1 MDWRARLSRGSVRGF
16 LSYDEANE
24 ILNYFLFRFP
34 EMLSRQLIGQSF
46 ESREMYAY
54 RMSFSRVD
62 SGSARVLLT
71 SVMHGREPVTL
82 SVALNAVGTFLEAA
96 CEPTSDEAYILRT
109 REMYII
115 PFMNPDAYAAAS
127 ACGDFV
133 YRKNRRPTCP
143 ANSEMGGVDLN
154 RNFDYKWS
162 NATDPCGLEYGGT
175 APFSEPET
183 RALKDFVEHK
193 GFVSA
198 MHLHSYGEILTY
210 PFNAR
215 TTDTLKPQHS
225 QFYDELQAV
234 FKFNRVGPS
243 QQTLQYETL
252 GESDDWFYG
261 KLGVVSMSPEIGPEA
276 DGFTPSTNTVQEM
289 MIVNYHRIKYW
300 IFKSGYVLTISTR
313 SRGLE
318 ISNSGLSPFS
328 GSFEVIFSNA
338 TGKCSDNLTRSI
350 PGLGSRVLLGSS
362 CEHSVS
368 YGTVCLNENGNCRC
382 VSVSNSSTSSVEP
395 GVISSSR
402 DFPNACGLPRVSALP
417 SLDVSSTIAPALRA
431 GTSFATKAYAGPSAW
446 TAMGVFASLLLTGV
460 ILVLVIRR
468 QISRTSGVY
477 IPVSGHLKPGD
488 GKSDRGTRE

>member
-1 MDWRARLSRGSVRGF
+1 MDWRARLSGGSVRGF
-16 LSYDEANE
+16 PSYDEATE
-24 ILNYFLFRFP
+24 ILNYFLSRFP
-34 EMLSRQLIGQSF
+34 EILSRQLIGQSF

-54 RMSFSRVD
+54 RMSLSRVD
-62 SGSARVLLT
+62 SERPRVLLT

-96 CEPTSDEAYILRT
+96 CEPTSEEAYLLRT
-109 REMYII
+109 REVYII
-115 PFMNPDAYAAAS
+115 PFMNPDAYAAAL
-127 ACGDFV
+127 ARGDFV
-133 YRKNRRPTCP
+133 YRKNKRPTCQ

-183 RALKDFVEHK
+183 SALKDFVEHNN
-193 GFVSA
+193 FVSA

-234 FKFNRVGPS
+234 LKFNRVGPS
-243 QQTLQYETL
+243 LQTLKYETP

-289 MIVNYHRIKYW
+289 MILNYQRIKYW
-300 IFKSGYVLTISTR
+300 IFKSGYELMIRNGT
-313 SRGLE
+313 RGLD

-338 TGKCSDNLTRSI
+338 TGKCSSSLTRSI
-350 PGLGSRVLLGSS
+350 PGLESGVLLDSS
-362 CEHSVS
+362 CEESVS
-368 YGTVCLNENGNCRC
+368 YGTVCLHENGNCRC

-395 GVISSSR
+395 GVISNSR
-402 DFPNACGLPRVSALP
+402 DFPNACGLPRVSTLP
-417 SLDVSSTIAPALRA
+417 SSDVSLTLAPALRA
-431 GTSFATKAYAGPSAW
+431 GTSLTTKAFTEPSAW
-446 TAMGVFASLLLTGV
+446 TATEVVAILLLTGV
-460 ILVLVIRR
+460 LLVLVIRR
-468 QISRTSGVY
+468 QIARTCAIYS
-477 IPVSGHLKPGD
+477 PVAGHVKPGD
-488 GKSDRGTRE
+488 GKSEHGSRE